1 MNDARMGTMPVRPL
15 LLRMAWPMMLSM
27 LIQALYN
34 LVDSMFVS
42 RLSGEAFQALSLAYP
57 VQMFMVAVCVG
68 AGVGLNALLSKR
80 LGQGDRT
87 EAKAVALNGIFL
99 YLLCYLLFL
108 SFALFLTRP
117 FMAFFTA
124 DPTILSAGRTY
135 LTIVTGVS
143 VGMTMQFATER
154 ILLACGDPVGPMV
167 IQGVGAVVNLIMDPL
182 LIFGLGPFPALG
194 VAGAAIATVMGQW
207 TGMAVGFVLL
217 RRLRRFPLSPR
228 GFRPRGDILAELCR
242 IGIPAAAMQSLS
254 SVMTLG
260 LNKIMA
266 LYDPSAVFILGAYF
280 KLQTFL
286 IMPVAG
292 LTNGLTPLVAYNYG
306 ARKRERILALSRFA
320 LALGAAIMAAGAAL
334 LLLIPGP
341 LLGLFGAEQAVLD
354 SGIPAL
360 RWIAVGLIFSGL
372 STVLCAVFQALGA
385 AMTSLAI
392 SLLRQVVLILPA
404 AYLLGLVRPGLMW
417 LSFPLAEI
425 LACLA
430 ALVLFR
436 QIQRKPLS
444 AL

>member
-1 MNDARMGTMPVRPL
+1 MDDTRMGTMPVRPL

-57 VQMFMVAVCVG
+57 VQMFMVAICVG

-80 LGQGDRT
+80 LGQGERT

-108 SFALFLTRP
+108 SFALFLARP
-117 FMAFFTA
+117 FIAFFTA
-124 DPTILSAGRTY
+124 DSAILSAGRTY

-167 IQGVGAVVNLIMDPL
+167 IQGVGAVVNLIMDPI

-194 VAGAAIATVMGQW
+194 DAGAAIATVMGQW
-207 TGMAVGFVLL
+207 TGMAVGFLLL
-217 RRLRRFPLSPR
+217 RRLRRFPLSPK

-266 LYDPSAVFILGAYF
+266 LYDPNAVFILGAYF

-286 IMPVAG
+286 IMPVSG
-292 LTNGLTPLVAYNYG
+292 LTNGLTPLVSYNYG
-306 ARKRERILALSRFA
+306 ARSRERILALTRFA
-320 LALGAAIMAAGAAL
+320 LALGAAIMAVGTVL

-341 LLGLFGAEQAVLD
+341 LLGLFGADQAVLD

-360 RWIAVGLIFSGL
+360 RWIAAGLIFSGL

-385 AMTSLAI
+385 AMTSLVI

-404 AYLLGLVRPGLMW
+404 AYLLGLVQVRLIW
-417 LSFPLAEI
+417 AAFPLAEV

-436 QIQRKPLS
+436 RIQRKRLS
-444 AL
+444 EL

>member
-1 MNDARMGTMPVRPL
+1 MDDTRMGTMPVRPL

-57 VQMFMVAVCVG
+57 VQMFMLAICVG

-80 LGQGDRT
+80 LGQGERT

-108 SFALFLTRP
+108 SFALFLARP

-124 DPTILSAGRTY
+124 DSAILSAGRTY

-167 IQGVGAVVNLIMDPL
+167 IQGVGAVVNLIMDPI

-207 TGMAVGFVLL
+207 TGMAVGFLLL
-217 RRLRRFPLSPR
+217 RRLRRFPLSPK
-228 GFRPRGDILAELCR
+228 GFRPRGDILTELCR

-266 LYDPSAVFILGAYF
+266 LYDPNAVFILGAYF

-286 IMPVAG
+286 IMPVSG
-292 LTNGLTPLVAYNYG
+292 LTNGLTPLVSYNYG
-306 ARKRERILALSRFA
+306 ARSRERILALTRFA
-320 LALGAAIMAAGAAL
+320 LALGAAIMAVGTVL

-341 LLGLFGAEQAVLD
+341 LLGLFGADQAVLD

-360 RWIAVGLIFSGL
+360 RWIAAGLIFSGL

-385 AMTSLAI
+385 AMTSLVI

-404 AYLLGLVRPGLMW
+404 AYLLGLVQVRLIW
-417 LSFPLAEI
+417 AAFPLAEV

-436 QIQRKPLS
+436 RIQRKRLS
-444 AL
+444 EL

>member
-1 MNDARMGTMPVRPL
+1 MDDARMGTMPVRPL

-404 AYLLGLVRPGLMW
+404 AYLLGLVQPGLMW

-430 ALVLFR
+430 ELVLFR
-436 QIQRKPLS
+436 RIQRKRLS

>member
-1 MNDARMGTMPVRPL
+1 MDDTRMGTMPVRPL

-80 LGQGDRT
+80 LGQGERT
-87 EAKAVALNGIFL
+87 EAKSVALNGIFL

-108 SFALFLTRP
+108 SFALFLARP

-124 DPTILSAGRTY
+124 DSAILSAGRTY

-167 IQGVGAVVNLIMDPL
+167 IQGVGAVVNLIMDPI

-194 VAGAAIATVMGQW
+194 VAGAAIATVLGQW
-207 TGMAVGFVLL
+207 TGMAVGFLLL
-217 RRLRRFPLSPR
+217 RRLRRFPLSPK

-266 LYDPSAVFILGAYF
+266 LYDPNAVFILGAYF

-286 IMPVAG
+286 IMPVSG
-292 LTNGLTPLVAYNYG
+292 LTNGLTPLVSFNYG
-306 ARKRERILALSRFA
+306 ARSRERILALTRFA
-320 LALGAAIMAAGAAL
+320 LALGAAIMAVGTIL

-341 LLGLFGAEQAVLD
+341 LLGLFGADQAVLD

-360 RWIAVGLIFSGL
+360 RWIAAGLIFSGL
-372 STVLCAVFQALGA
+372 SMVLCAVFQALGA
-385 AMTSLAI
+385 AMTSLVI

-404 AYLLGLVRPGLMW
+404 SYLLGLVQVRLIW
-417 LSFPLAEI
+417 ASFPLAEV

-436 QIQRKPLS
+436 RIQRKRLS
-444 AL
+444 EL

>member
-1 MNDARMGTMPVRPL
+1 MDDTRMGTMPVRPL

-80 LGQGDRT
+80 LGQGERT

-108 SFALFLTRP
+108 SFSLFLARP

-124 DPTILSAGRTY
+124 DSAILSAGRTY

-167 IQGVGAVVNLIMDPL
+167 IQGVGAVVNLIMDPI

-207 TGMAVGFVLL
+207 TGMAVGFLLL
-217 RRLRRFPLSPR
+217 RRLRRFPLSPK

-266 LYDPSAVFILGAYF
+266 LYDPNAVFILGAYF

-286 IMPVAG
+286 IMPVSG
-292 LTNGLTPLVAYNYG
+292 LTNGLTPLVSFNYG
-306 ARKRERILALSRFA
+306 ARSRERILALTRFA
-320 LALGAAIMAAGAAL
+320 LALGAAIMAVGTIL

-341 LLGLFGAEQAVLD
+341 LLGLFGADQAVLD

-360 RWIAVGLIFSGL
+360 RWIAAGLIFSGL
-372 STVLCAVFQALGA
+372 SMVLCAVFQALGA
-385 AMTSLAI
+385 AMTSLVI

-404 AYLLGLVRPGLMW
+404 SYLLGLVQVRLIW
-417 LSFPLAEI
+417 ASFPLAEV
-425 LACLA
+425 LAFLA

-436 QIQRKPLS
+436 RIQRKRLS
-444 AL
+444 EL

>member
-1 MNDARMGTMPVRPL
+1 MDDARMGTMPVRPL

-68 AGVGLNALLSKR
+68 VGVGLNALLSKR
-80 LGQGDRT
+80 LGQGNRT
-87 EAKAVALNGIFL
+87 EAKAVALNGVFL

-108 SFALFLTRP
+108 SFSLFLVRP

-135 LTIVTGVS
+135 LTIVTGIS

-167 IQGVGAVVNLIMDPL
+167 IQGVGAVVNLIMDPI
-182 LIFGLGPFPALG
+182 LIFGLGPFPALA

-207 TGMAVGFVLL
+207 TGMAVGFLL
-217 RRLRRFPLSPR
+217 LSRLRRFPLSPK
-228 GFRPRGDILAELCR
+228 GFRPRRDILAELCR

-306 ARKRERILALSRFA
+306 ARSRERILALTRFA
-320 LALGAAIMAAGAAL
+320 LFLGAAIMAVGTAL
-334 LLLIPGP
+334 LLFIPGP
-341 LLGLFGAEQAVLD
+341 LLGLFGADQTVLN

-385 AMTSLAI
+385 AMTSLVI

-404 AYLLGLVRPGLMW
+404 AYLLGLVQARLIW
-417 LSFPLAEI
+417 LSFPLAEV

-430 ALVLFR
+430 ALIFFR
-436 QIQRKPLS
+436 RIQRKKLS
-444 AL
+444 EL

>member
-1 MNDARMGTMPVRPL
+1 MDDARMGTMPVRPL

-167 IQGVGAVVNLIMDPL
+167 IQGVGAVVNLIMDPI

-341 LLGLFGAEQAVLD
+341 LLGLFGADQAVLD

-436 QIQRKPLS
+436 RIQRKRLS

>member
-1 MNDARMGTMPVRPL
+1 MDDTRMGTMPVRPL

-80 LGQGDRT
+80 LGQGERT

-108 SFALFLTRP
+108 SFSLFLARP

-124 DPTILSAGRTY
+124 DSAILSAGRTY

-167 IQGVGAVVNLIMDPL
+167 IQGVGAVVNLIMDPI

-207 TGMAVGFVLL
+207 TGMAVGFLLL
-217 RRLRRFPLSPR
+217 RRLRRFPLSPK

-266 LYDPSAVFILGAYF
+266 LYDPNAVFILGAYF

-286 IMPVAG
+286 IMPVSG
-292 LTNGLTPLVAYNYG
+292 LTNGLTPLVSFNYG
-306 ARKRERILALSRFA
+306 ARSRERILALTRFA
-320 LALGAAIMAAGAAL
+320 LALGAAIMAVGTVL

-341 LLGLFGAEQAVLD
+341 LLGLFGADQAVLD

-360 RWIAVGLIFSGL
+360 RWIAAGLIFSGL
-372 STVLCAVFQALGA
+372 SMVLCAVFQALGA
-385 AMTSLAI
+385 AMTSLVI

-404 AYLLGLVRPGLMW
+404 SYLLGLVQVRLIW
-417 LSFPLAEI
+417 ASFPLAEV
-425 LACLA
+425 LAFLA

-436 QIQRKPLS
+436 RIQRKKLS
-444 AL
+444 EL

>member
-1 MNDARMGTMPVRPL
+1 MDDTRMGTMPVRPL

-80 LGQGDRT
+80 LGQGERT

-108 SFALFLTRP
+108 FFALFLARP

-124 DPTILSAGRTY
+124 DSAILSAGRTY

-167 IQGVGAVVNLIMDPL
+167 IQGVGAVVNLIMDPI

-207 TGMAVGFVLL
+207 TGMAVGFLLL
-217 RRLRRFPLSPR
+217 RRLRRFPLSPK
-228 GFRPRGDILAELCR
+228 GFRPRVDILAELCR

-266 LYDPSAVFILGAYF
+266 LYDPNAVFILGAYF

-286 IMPVAG
+286 IMPVSG
-292 LTNGLTPLVAYNYG
+292 LTNGLTPLVSYNYG
-306 ARKRERILALSRFA
+306 ARSRERILALTRFA
-320 LALGAAIMAAGAAL
+320 LALGAAIMAVGTIL

-341 LLGLFGAEQAVLD
+341 LLGLFGADQAVLD

-360 RWIAVGLIFSGL
+360 RWIAAGLIFSGL
-372 STVLCAVFQALGA
+372 SMVLCAVFQALGA
-385 AMTSLAI
+385 AMTSLVI

-404 AYLLGLVRPGLMW
+404 AYLLGLVQVRLIW
-417 LSFPLAEI
+417 ASFPLAEV

-430 ALVLFR
+430 ELVLFR
-436 QIQRKPLS
+436 RIQRERLS
-444 AL
+444 EL

>member
-1 MNDARMGTMPVRPL
+1 MDDTRMGTMPVRPL

-80 LGQGDRT
+80 LGQGERT

-108 SFALFLTRP
+108 SFSLFLARP

-124 DPTILSAGRTY
+124 DSAILSAGRTY

-167 IQGVGAVVNLIMDPL
+167 IQGVGAVVNLIMDPI
-182 LIFGLGPFPALG
+182 LIFGLGPFPALV

-207 TGMAVGFVLL
+207 TGMAVGFLLL
-217 RRLRRFPLSPR
+217 RRLRRFPLSPK

-266 LYDPSAVFILGAYF
+266 LYDPNAVFILGAYF

-286 IMPVAG
+286 IMPVSG
-292 LTNGLTPLVAYNYG
+292 LTNGLTPLVSFNYG
-306 ARKRERILALSRFA
+306 ARSRERILALTRFA
-320 LALGAAIMAAGAAL
+320 LALGAAIMAVGTVL

-341 LLGLFGAEQAVLD
+341 LLGLFGADQAVLD

-360 RWIAVGLIFSGL
+360 RWIAAGLIFSGL
-372 STVLCAVFQALGA
+372 SMVLCAVFQALGA
-385 AMTSLAI
+385 AMTSLVI

-404 AYLLGLVRPGLMW
+404 SYLLGLVQVRLIW
-417 LSFPLAEI
+417 ASFPLAEV
-425 LACLA
+425 LAFLA

-436 QIQRKPLS
+436 RIQRKRLS
-444 AL
+444 EL

>member
-1 MNDARMGTMPVRPL
+1 MDDARMGTMPVRPL

-117 FMAFFTA
+117 FMAFFTV

-436 QIQRKPLS
+436 RIQRKRLS

>member
-1 MNDARMGTMPVRPL
+1 MDDARMGTMPVRPL

-80 LGQGDRT
+80 LGQGDRS

-108 SFALFLTRP
+108 SFALFFVKP
-117 FMAFFTA
+117 FMSFFTA
-124 DPTILSAGRTY
+124 DPAISSAGQTY

-167 IQGVGAVVNLIMDPL
+167 IQGVGAVVNLIMDPV

-194 VAGAAIATVMGQW
+194 VGGAAIATVMGQL
-207 TGMAVGFVLL
+207 TGMAVGFLLL
-217 RRLRRFPLSPR
+217 RRLRRLPLSPT
-228 GFRPRGDILAELCR
+228 GFRPRRDILAELCQ

-254 SVMTLG
+254 SFMTLG

-266 LYDPSAVFILGAYF
+266 LYDPNAVFVLGAYF

-286 IMPVAG
+286 IMPVSG
-292 LTNGLTPLVAYNYG
+292 LTNGLTPLIAYNYG
-306 ARKRERILALSRFA
+306 AKSRKRILELTRFA
-320 LALGAAIMAAGAAL
+320 LLLGGTIMAVGAVL
-334 LLLIPGP
+334 LLLIPGT
-341 LLGLFGAEQAVLD
+341 LLGLFGADQAILD

-372 STVLCAVFQALGA
+372 STIFCAVFQALGA
-385 AMTSLAI
+385 SVDSLVI
-392 SLLRQVVLILPA
+392 SLLRQIVLILPA
-404 AYLLGLVRPGLMW
+404 AYLLGLLQPALMW
-417 LSFPLAEI
+417 GSFPLAEV
-425 LACLA
+425 LSCLVS
-430 ALVLFR
+430 LLFFRRIAR
-436 QIQRKPLS
+436 QRLS
-444 AL
+444 SL

>member
-1 MNDARMGTMPVRPL
+1 MDDARMGTMPVRPL

-68 AGVGLNALLSKR
+68 VGVGLNALLSKR

-87 EAKAVALNGIFL
+87 EAKAVALNGVFL
-99 YLLCYLLFL
+99 YLLCYLIFL

-143 VGMTMQFATER
+143 VGMTMQFTTER

-167 IQGVGAVVNLIMDPL
+167 IQGVGAVVNLIMDPI

-207 TGMAVGFVLL
+207 TGMAVGFLLL
-217 RRLRRFPLSPR
+217 RRLRRFPLSPK

-266 LYDPSAVFILGAYF
+266 LYDPGAVFILGAYF

-306 ARKRERILALSRFA
+306 VRSRERILALTRFA
-320 LALGAAIMAAGAAL
+320 LFLGAVIMAMGTVL
-334 LLLIPGP
+334 LLFIPGP
-341 LLGLFGAEQAVLD
+341 LLGLFGADQTVLN

-385 AMTSLAI
+385 AMTSLVI

-404 AYLLGLVRPGLMW
+404 AYLLGLVQAQLTW
-417 LSFPLAEI
+417 LSFPLAEV
-425 LACLA
+425 LTCLA
-430 ALVLFR
+430 ALILFR
-436 QIQRKPLS
+436 RIQRKRLS
-444 AL
+444 EL

>member
-1 MNDARMGTMPVRPL
+1 MDDTRMGTMPVRPL

-80 LGQGDRT
+80 LGQGERT

-108 SFALFLTRP
+108 SFALFLARP

-124 DPTILSAGRTY
+124 DSAILSAGRTY

-167 IQGVGAVVNLIMDPL
+167 IQGVGAVVNLIMDPI

-207 TGMAVGFVLL
+207 TGMAVGFLLL
-217 RRLRRFPLSPR
+217 RRLRRFPLSPK

-266 LYDPSAVFILGAYF
+266 LYDPNAVFILGAYF

-286 IMPVAG
+286 IMPVSG
-292 LTNGLTPLVAYNYG
+292 LTNGLTPLVSYNYG
-306 ARKRERILALSRFA
+306 ARSRERILALTRFA
-320 LALGAAIMAAGAAL
+320 LALGAAIMAVGTIL

-341 LLGLFGAEQAVLD
+341 LLSLFGADQAVLD

-372 STVLCAVFQALGA
+372 SMVLCAVFQALGA
-385 AMTSLAI
+385 AMTSLVI

-404 AYLLGLVRPGLMW
+404 AYLLGLVQVRLIW
-417 LSFPLAEI
+417 ASFPLAEV

-436 QIQRKPLS
+436 RIQRKRLS
-444 AL
+444 EL

>member
-1 MNDARMGTMPVRPL
+1 MDDTRMGTMPVRPL

-80 LGQGDRT
+80 LGQGERT
-87 EAKAVALNGIFL
+87 EAKSVALNGIFL

-108 SFALFLTRP
+108 SFALFLARP

-124 DPTILSAGRTY
+124 DSAILSAGRTY

-167 IQGVGAVVNLIMDPL
+167 IQGVGAVVNLIMDPI

-207 TGMAVGFVLL
+207 TGMAVGFLLL
-217 RRLRRFPLSPR
+217 RRLRRFPLSPK

-266 LYDPSAVFILGAYF
+266 LYDPNAVFILGAYF

-286 IMPVAG
+286 IMPVSG
-292 LTNGLTPLVAYNYG
+292 LTNGLTPLVSYNYG
-306 ARKRERILALSRFA
+306 ARSRERILALTRFA
-320 LALGAAIMAAGAAL
+320 LALGAAIMAVGTVL

-341 LLGLFGAEQAVLD
+341 LLGLFGADQAVLD

-360 RWIAVGLIFSGL
+360 RWIAAGLIFSGL
-372 STVLCAVFQALGA
+372 SMVLCAVFQALGA
-385 AMTSLAI
+385 AMTSLVI

-404 AYLLGLVRPGLMW
+404 AYLLGLVQVRLIW
-417 LSFPLAEI
+417 ASFPLAEV
-425 LACLA
+425 LAFLA

-436 QIQRKPLS
+436 RIQRKRLS
-444 AL
+444 EL

>member
-1 MNDARMGTMPVRPL
+1 MDDTRMGTMPVRPL

-80 LGQGDRT
+80 LGQGERT
-87 EAKAVALNGIFL
+87 EAKSVALNGIFL

-108 SFALFLTRP
+108 SFALFLARP

-124 DPTILSAGRTY
+124 DSAILSAGRTY

-167 IQGVGAVVNLIMDPL
+167 IQGVGAVVNLIMDPI

-194 VAGAAIATVMGQW
+194 DAGAAIATVMGQW
-207 TGMAVGFVLL
+207 TGMAVGFLLL
-217 RRLRRFPLSPR
+217 RRLRRFPLSPK

-266 LYDPSAVFILGAYF
+266 LYDPNAVFILGAYF

-286 IMPVAG
+286 IMPVSG
-292 LTNGLTPLVAYNYG
+292 LTNGLTPLVSFNYG
-306 ARKRERILALSRFA
+306 ARSRERILALTRFA
-320 LALGAAIMAAGAAL
+320 LALGAAIMAVGTIL

-341 LLGLFGAEQAVLD
+341 LLGLFGADQAVLD

-360 RWIAVGLIFSGL
+360 RWIAAGLIFSGL

-385 AMTSLAI
+385 AMTSLVI

-404 AYLLGLVRPGLMW
+404 AYLLGLVQVRLIW
-417 LSFPLAEI
+417 AAFPLAEV

-436 QIQRKPLS
+436 RIQRKRLS
-444 AL
+444 EL

>member
-1 MNDARMGTMPVRPL
+1 MDDARMGTMPVRPL

-436 QIQRKPLS
+436 RIQRKRLS

>member
-1 MNDARMGTMPVRPL
+1 MDDTRMGTMPVRPL

-80 LGQGDRT
+80 LGQGERT
-87 EAKAVALNGIFL
+87 EAKSVALNGIFL

-108 SFALFLTRP
+108 SFALFLARP

-124 DPTILSAGRTY
+124 DSAILSAGRTY

-167 IQGVGAVVNLIMDPL
+167 IQGVGAVVNLIMDPI

-207 TGMAVGFVLL
+207 TGMAVGFLLL
-217 RRLRRFPLSPR
+217 RRLRRFPLSPK

-266 LYDPSAVFILGAYF
+266 LYDPNAVFILGAYF

-286 IMPVAG
+286 IMPVSG
-292 LTNGLTPLVAYNYG
+292 LTNGLTPLVSYNYG
-306 ARKRERILALSRFA
+306 ARSRERILALTRFA
-320 LALGAAIMAAGAAL
+320 LALGAAIMAVGTVL

-341 LLGLFGAEQAVLD
+341 LLGLFGADQAVLD

-360 RWIAVGLIFSGL
+360 RWIAAGLIFSGL

-385 AMTSLAI
+385 AMTSLVI

-404 AYLLGLVRPGLMW
+404 AYLLGLVQVRLIW
-417 LSFPLAEI
+417 AAFPLAEV

-436 QIQRKPLS
+436 RIQRKRLS
-444 AL
+444 EL

>member
-1 MNDARMGTMPVRPL
+1 MDDTRMGTMPVRPL

-80 LGQGDRT
+80 LGQGERT

-108 SFALFLTRP
+108 SFALFLARP

-124 DPTILSAGRTY
+124 DSAILSAGRTY

-167 IQGVGAVVNLIMDPL
+167 IQGVGAVVNLIMDPI

-207 TGMAVGFVLL
+207 TGMAVGFLLL
-217 RRLRRFPLSPR
+217 RRLRRFPLSPK

-266 LYDPSAVFILGAYF
+266 LYAPNAVFILGAYF

-286 IMPVAG
+286 IMPVSG
-292 LTNGLTPLVAYNYG
+292 LTNGLTPLVSYNYG
-306 ARKRERILALSRFA
+306 ARSRERILALTRFA
-320 LALGAAIMAAGAAL
+320 LALGAAIMAVGTVL
-334 LLLIPGP
+334 LLLIPVP
-341 LLGLFGAEQAVLD
+341 LLGLFGADQAVLD

-360 RWIAVGLIFSGL
+360 RWIAAGLIFSGL

-385 AMTSLAI
+385 AMTSLVI

-404 AYLLGLVRPGLMW
+404 AYLLGLVQVRLIW
-417 LSFPLAEI
+417 AAFPLAEV

-436 QIQRKPLS
+436 CIQRKRLS
-444 AL
+444 EL

>member
-1 MNDARMGTMPVRPL
+1 MDDTRMGTMPVRPL

-80 LGQGDRT
+80 LGQGERT

-108 SFALFLTRP
+108 FFALFLARP

-124 DPTILSAGRTY
+124 DSAILSAGRTY

-167 IQGVGAVVNLIMDPL
+167 IQGVGAVVNLIMDPI

-207 TGMAVGFVLL
+207 TGMAVGFLLL
-217 RRLRRFPLSPR
+217 RRLRRFPVSPK
-228 GFRPRGDILAELCR
+228 GFRPRVDILAELCR

-266 LYDPSAVFILGAYF
+266 LYDPNAVFILGAYF

-286 IMPVAG
+286 IMPVSG
-292 LTNGLTPLVAYNYG
+292 LTNGLTPLVSYNYG
-306 ARKRERILALSRFA
+306 ARSRERILALTRFA
-320 LALGAAIMAAGAAL
+320 LALGAAIMAVGTVL

-341 LLGLFGAEQAVLD
+341 LLGLFGADQAVLD

-360 RWIAVGLIFSGL
+360 RWIAAGLIFSGL
-372 STVLCAVFQALGA
+372 SMVLCAVFQALGA
-385 AMTSLAI
+385 AMTSLVI

-404 AYLLGLVRPGLMW
+404 AYLLGLVQVRLIW
-417 LSFPLAEI
+417 ASFPLAEV

-430 ALVLFR
+430 ELVLFR
-436 QIQRKPLS
+436 RIQRKRLS
-444 AL
+444 EL

>member
-1 MNDARMGTMPVRPL
+1 MDDTRMGTMPVRPL

-80 LGQGDRT
+80 LGQGERT

-108 SFALFLTRP
+108 SFALFLARP

-124 DPTILSAGRTY
+124 DSAILSAGRTY

-167 IQGVGAVVNLIMDPL
+167 IQGVGAVVNLIMDPI

-207 TGMAVGFVLL
+207 TGMAVGFLLL
-217 RRLRRFPLSPR
+217 RRLRRFPLSPK

-266 LYDPSAVFILGAYF
+266 LYDPNAVFILGAYF

-286 IMPVAG
+286 IMPVSG
-292 LTNGLTPLVAYNYG
+292 LTNGLTPLVSYNYG
-306 ARKRERILALSRFA
+306 ARSRERILALTRFA
-320 LALGAAIMAAGAAL
+320 LALGAAIMAVGTVL

-341 LLGLFGAEQAVLD
+341 LLGLFGADQAVLD

-360 RWIAVGLIFSGL
+360 RWIAAGLIFSGL
-372 STVLCAVFQALGA
+372 SMVLCAVFQALGV
-385 AMTSLAI
+385 AMTSLVI

-404 AYLLGLVRPGLMW
+404 AYLLGLVQSRLIW
-417 LSFPLAEI
+417 ASFPLAEV

-436 QIQRKPLS
+436 RIQRKRLS
-444 AL
+444 EL

>member
-1 MNDARMGTMPVRPL
+1 MDDARMGTMPVRPL

-167 IQGVGAVVNLIMDPL
+167 IQGVGAVVNLIMDPI

-436 QIQRKPLS
+436 RIQRKRLS

>member
-1 MNDARMGTMPVRPL
+1 MDDTRMGTMPVRPL

-80 LGQGDRT
+80 LGQGERT

-108 SFALFLTRP
+108 FFALFLARP

-124 DPTILSAGRTY
+124 DSAILSAGRTY

-154 ILLACGDPVGPMV
+154 ILLTCGDPVGPMV
-167 IQGVGAVVNLIMDPL
+167 IQGVGAVVNLIMDPI

-207 TGMAVGFVLL
+207 TGMAVGFLLL
-217 RRLRRFPLSPR
+217 RRLRRFPLSPK
-228 GFRPRGDILAELCR
+228 GFRPRVDILAELCR

-266 LYDPSAVFILGAYF
+266 LYDPNAVFILGAYF

-286 IMPVAG
+286 IMPVSG
-292 LTNGLTPLVAYNYG
+292 LTNGLTPLVSYNYG
-306 ARKRERILALSRFA
+306 ARSRERILALTRFA
-320 LALGAAIMAAGAAL
+320 LALGAAIMAVGTIL

-341 LLGLFGAEQAVLD
+341 LLGLFGADQAVLD

-360 RWIAVGLIFSGL
+360 RWIAAGLIFSGL
-372 STVLCAVFQALGA
+372 SMVLCAVFQALGA
-385 AMTSLAI
+385 AMTSLVI

-404 AYLLGLVRPGLMW
+404 AYLLGLVQVRLIW
-417 LSFPLAEI
+417 ASFPLAEV

-430 ALVLFR
+430 ELVLFR
-436 QIQRKPLS
+436 RIQRKRLS
-444 AL
+444 EL

>member
-1 MNDARMGTMPVRPL
+1 MDDTRMGTMPVRPL

-80 LGQGDRT
+80 LGQGERT

-108 SFALFLTRP
+108 SFALFLARP

-124 DPTILSAGRTY
+124 DSAILSAGRTY

-167 IQGVGAVVNLIMDPL
+167 IQGVGAVVNLIMDPI

-207 TGMAVGFVLL
+207 TGMAVGFLLL
-217 RRLRRFPLSPR
+217 RRLRRFPLSPK
-228 GFRPRGDILAELCR
+228 GFRPRGDILTELCR

-266 LYDPSAVFILGAYF
+266 LYDPNAVFVLGAYF

-286 IMPVAG
+286 IMPVSG
-292 LTNGLTPLVAYNYG
+292 LTNGLTPLVSYNYG
-306 ARKRERILALSRFA
+306 ARSRERILALTRFA
-320 LALGAAIMAAGAAL
+320 LALGAAIMAVGTVL

-341 LLGLFGAEQAVLD
+341 LLGLFGADQAVLN

-385 AMTSLAI
+385 AMTSLVI

-404 AYLLGLVRPGLMW
+404 AYLLGLVQVRLIW
-417 LSFPLAEI
+417 AAFPLAEV

-436 QIQRKPLS
+436 CIQRKRLS
-444 AL
+444 EL

>member
-1 MNDARMGTMPVRPL
+1 MDDTKMGTMPVRPL

-42 RLSGEAFQALSLAYP
+42 RLSGAAFQALSLAYP

-80 LGQGDRT
+80 LGQGDRA
-87 EAKAVALNGIFL
+87 EARAVALNGIFL
-99 YLLCYLLFL
+99 YLLCWLLFL
-108 SFALFLTRP
+108 SFGLFLTRP

-124 DPTILSAGRTY
+124 DPAIAAPGRTY
-135 LTIVTGVS
+135 LTIVTCVS

-154 ILLACGDPVGPMV
+154 VLLACGDAVGPMV
-167 IQGVGAVVNLIMDPL
+167 IQGVGAVVNLVMDPL
-182 LIFGLGPFPALG
+182 LIFGPGPFPALG
-194 VAGAAIATVMGQW
+194 VAGAAVATVLGQL
-207 TGMAVGFVLL
+207 TGMTVGLLLL
-217 RRLRRFPLSPR
+217 RRLRRLPLSPK
-228 GFRPRGDILAELCR
+228 GFRPRGDILAEICR
-242 IGIPAAAMQSLS
+242 VGIPAAAMQSLS

-266 LYDPSAVFILGAYF
+266 LYDPNAVFILGAYF

-286 IMPVAG
+286 IMPVSG
-292 LTNGLTPLVAYNYG
+292 LTNGLTPLVSYNYG
-306 ARKRERILALSRFA
+306 ARSRERILTLTRFA
-320 LALGAAIMAAGAAL
+320 LALGAAIMAVGTVL

-341 LLGLFGAEQAVLD
+341 LLGLFGADQAVLD

-360 RWIAVGLIFSGL
+360 RWIAAGLIFSGL

-385 AMTSLAI
+385 AMTSLVI

-404 AYLLGLVRPGLMW
+404 AYLLGLVQIRLIW
-417 LSFPLAEI
+417 AAFPLAEV

-436 QIQRKPLS
+436 RIQRKRLS
-444 AL
+444 EL

>member
-1 MNDARMGTMPVRPL
+1 MDDTRMGTMPVRPL

-80 LGQGDRT
+80 LGQRERT
-87 EAKAVALNGIFL
+87 EAKSVALNGIFL

-108 SFALFLTRP
+108 SFALFLARP

-124 DPTILSAGRTY
+124 DSAILSAGRTY

-167 IQGVGAVVNLIMDPL
+167 IQGVGAVVNLIMDPI

-194 VAGAAIATVMGQW
+194 VAGAAIATVLGQW
-207 TGMAVGFVLL
+207 TGMAVGFLLL
-217 RRLRRFPLSPR
+217 RRLRRFPLSPK

-266 LYDPSAVFILGAYF
+266 LYDPNAVFILGAYF

-286 IMPVAG
+286 IMPVSG
-292 LTNGLTPLVAYNYG
+292 LTNGLTPLVSFNYG
-306 ARKRERILALSRFA
+306 ARSRERILALTRFA
-320 LALGAAIMAAGAAL
+320 LALGAAIMAVGTIL

-341 LLGLFGAEQAVLD
+341 LLGLFGADQAVLD

-360 RWIAVGLIFSGL
+360 RWIAAGLIFSGL
-372 STVLCAVFQALGA
+372 SMVLCAVFQALGA
-385 AMTSLAI
+385 AMTSLVI

-404 AYLLGLVRPGLMW
+404 SYLLGLVQVRLIW
-417 LSFPLAEI
+417 ASFPLAEV

-436 QIQRKPLS
+436 RIQRKRLS
-444 AL
+444 EL

>member
-1 MNDARMGTMPVRPL
+1 MDDTRMGTMPVRPL

-80 LGQGDRT
+80 LGQGERT
-87 EAKAVALNGIFL
+87 EAKAAALNGIFL

-108 SFALFLTRP
+108 SFALFLARP

-124 DPTILSAGRTY
+124 DSAILSAGRTY

-167 IQGVGAVVNLIMDPL
+167 IQGVGAVVNLIMDPI

-207 TGMAVGFVLL
+207 TGMAVGFLLL
-217 RRLRRFPLSPR
+217 RRLRRFPLSPK

-266 LYDPSAVFILGAYF
+266 LYDPNAVFILGAYF

-286 IMPVAG
+286 IMPVSG
-292 LTNGLTPLVAYNYG
+292 LTNGLTPLVSYNYG
-306 ARKRERILALSRFA
+306 ARSRERILALTRFA
-320 LALGAAIMAAGAAL
+320 LALGAAIMAVGTVL

-341 LLGLFGAEQAVLD
+341 LLGLFGADQAVLD

-360 RWIAVGLIFSGL
+360 RWIAAGLIFSGL

-385 AMTSLAI
+385 AMTSLVI

-404 AYLLGLVRPGLMW
+404 AYLLGLVQVRLIW
-417 LSFPLAEI
+417 AAFPLAEV

-436 QIQRKPLS
+436 RIQRKRLS
-444 AL
+444 EL

>member
-1 MNDARMGTMPVRPL
+1 MDDARMGTMPVRPL

-42 RLSGEAFQALSLAYP
+42 RLSAAAFQALSLAYP
-57 VQMFMVAVCVG
+57 VQMFMVSVCIG

-80 LGQGDRT
+80 LGQGDRE
-87 EAKAVALNGIFL
+87 EARAVALNGCFL
-99 YLLCYLLFL
+99 YLLCWLLFL
-108 SFALFLTRP
+108 SFSPFARP
-117 FMAFFTA
+117 FMDFFTTDPAIA
-124 DPTILSAGRTY
+124 DAGRAY
-135 LTIVTGVS
+135 LTIVTGAS

-154 ILLACGDPVGPMV
+154 VLLACGDPVGPMV
-167 IQGVGAVVNLIMDPL
+167 IQGVGAVVNLILDPL

-194 VAGAAIATVMGQW
+194 VAGAALATVLGQW
-207 TGMAVGFVLL
+207 TGMTVGLILL
-217 RRLRRFPLSPR
+217 RRLRRLPLSPR
-228 GFRPRGDILAELCR
+228 GFRPRRDILAEICR
-242 IGIPAAAMQSLS
+242 VGVPAAAMQSLS

-280 KLQTFL
+280 KLQSFL

-306 ARKRERILALSRFA
+306 ARSRERILALTRFA
-320 LALGAAIMAAGAAL
+320 LVLGCAVMALGALAL
-334 LLLIPGP
+334 VLFPGT
-341 LLGLFGAEQAVLD
+341 LLGLFGADAAVLT

-360 RWIAVGLIFSGL
+360 RQIAAGLIFAGA
-372 STVLCAVFQALGA
+372 STVLCAVFQALGS
-385 AMTSLAI
+385 AMTSLTI

-404 AYLLGLVRPGLMW
+404 AFLLGLASPRFMW
-417 LSFPLAEI
+417 LSFPLAEG
-425 LACLA
+425 LSCLA
-430 ALVLFR
+430 TLLFFCRIR
-436 QIQRKPLS
+436 QTKLS

>member
-1 MNDARMGTMPVRPL
+1 MDDTRMGTMPVRPL

-80 LGQGDRT
+80 LGQGERT

-108 SFALFLTRP
+108 SFALFLARP

-124 DPTILSAGRTY
+124 DSAILSAGRTY

-167 IQGVGAVVNLIMDPL
+167 IQGVGAVVNLIMDPI

-207 TGMAVGFVLL
+207 TGMAVGFLLL
-217 RRLRRFPLSPR
+217 RRLRRFPLSPK

-266 LYDPSAVFILGAYF
+266 LYDPNAVFILGAYF

-286 IMPVAG
+286 IMPVSG
-292 LTNGLTPLVAYNYG
+292 LTNGLTPLVSFNYG
-306 ARKRERILALSRFA
+306 ARSRERILALTRFA
-320 LALGAAIMAAGAAL
+320 LALGAAIMAVGTVL

-341 LLGLFGAEQAVLD
+341 LLGLFGADQAVLD

-360 RWIAVGLIFSGL
+360 RWIAAGLIFSGL
-372 STVLCAVFQALGA
+372 SMVLCAVFQALGA
-385 AMTSLAI
+385 AMTSLVI

-404 AYLLGLVRPGLMW
+404 SYLLGLVQVRLIW
-417 LSFPLAEI
+417 ASFPLAEV
-425 LACLA
+425 LAFLA

-436 QIQRKPLS
+436 RIQRKRLS
-444 AL
+444 EL

>member
-1 MNDARMGTMPVRPL
+1 MDDARMGTMPVRPL

-68 AGVGLNALLSKR
+68 VGVGLNALLSKR

-87 EAKAVALNGIFL
+87 EAKAVALNGVFL
-99 YLLCYLLFL
+99 YLLCYLIFL

-167 IQGVGAVVNLIMDPL
+167 IQGVGAVVNLIMDPI

-207 TGMAVGFVLL
+207 TGMAVGFLLL
-217 RRLRRFPLSPR
+217 RRLRRFPLSPK

-266 LYDPSAVFILGAYF
+266 LYDPGAVFILGAYF

-306 ARKRERILALSRFA
+306 ARSRERILALTRFA
-320 LALGAAIMAAGAAL
+320 LFLGAVIMAVGTVL

-341 LLGLFGAEQAVLD
+341 LLGLFGADQTVLN

-404 AYLLGLVRPGLMW
+404 AYLLGLVQARLTW
-417 LSFPLAEI
+417 LSFPLAEV
-425 LACLA
+425 LTCLA
-430 ALVLFR
+430 ALILFR
-436 QIQRKPLS
+436 RIQRKRLS
-444 AL
+444 EL

>member
-1 MNDARMGTMPVRPL
+1 MDDTRMGTMPVRPL

-80 LGQGDRT
+80 LGQGERT

-108 SFALFLTRP
+108 SFALFLARP

-124 DPTILSAGRTY
+124 DSAILSAGRTY

-167 IQGVGAVVNLIMDPL
+167 IQGVGAVVNLIMDPI

-207 TGMAVGFVLL
+207 TGMAVGFLLL
-217 RRLRRFPLSPR
+217 RRLRRFPLSPK

-266 LYDPSAVFILGAYF
+266 LYDPNAVFILGAYF

-286 IMPVAG
+286 IMPVSG
-292 LTNGLTPLVAYNYG
+292 LTNGLTPLVSYNYG
-306 ARKRERILALSRFA
+306 ARSRERILALTRFA
-320 LALGAAIMAAGAAL
+320 LALGAAIMAVGTVL

-341 LLGLFGAEQAVLD
+341 LLGLFGADQAVLD

-360 RWIAVGLIFSGL
+360 RWIAAGLIFSGL
-372 STVLCAVFQALGA
+372 SMVLCAVFQALGA
-385 AMTSLAI
+385 AMTSLVI

-404 AYLLGLVRPGLMW
+404 AYLLGLVQVRLIW
-417 LSFPLAEI
+417 AAFPLAEV

-436 QIQRKPLS
+436 RIQRKRLS
-444 AL
+444 EL

>member
-1 MNDARMGTMPVRPL
+1 MDDTRMGTMPVRPL

-80 LGQGDRT
+80 LGQGERT

-108 SFALFLTRP
+108 FFALFLARP

-124 DPTILSAGRTY
+124 DSAILSAGRTY

-167 IQGVGAVVNLIMDPL
+167 IQGVGAVVNLIMDPI

-207 TGMAVGFVLL
+207 TGMAVGFLLL
-217 RRLRRFPLSPR
+217 RRLRRFPVSPK
-228 GFRPRGDILAELCR
+228 GFRPRVDILAELCR

-266 LYDPSAVFILGAYF
+266 LYDPNAVFILGAYF

-286 IMPVAG
+286 IMPVSG
-292 LTNGLTPLVAYNYG
+292 LTNGLTPLVSYNYG
-306 ARKRERILALSRFA
+306 ARSRERILALTRFA
-320 LALGAAIMAAGAAL
+320 LALGAAIMAVGTIL

-341 LLGLFGAEQAVLD
+341 LLGLFGADQAVLD

-360 RWIAVGLIFSGL
+360 RWIAAGLIFSGL
-372 STVLCAVFQALGA
+372 SMVLCAVFQALGA
-385 AMTSLAI
+385 AMTSLVI

-404 AYLLGLVRPGLMW
+404 AYLLGLVQVRLIW
-417 LSFPLAEI
+417 ASFPLAEV

-430 ALVLFR
+430 ELVLFR
-436 QIQRKPLS
+436 RIQRKRLS
-444 AL
+444 EL

>member
-1 MNDARMGTMPVRPL
+1 MDDARMGTMPVRPL

-117 FMAFFTA
+117 FMAFFTV

-425 LACLA
+425 LACLT

-436 QIQRKPLS
+436 RIQRKRLS

>member
-1 MNDARMGTMPVRPL
+1 MDDTRMGTMPVRPL

-80 LGQGDRT
+80 LGQGERT

-108 SFALFLTRP
+108 SFALFLARP

-124 DPTILSAGRTY
+124 DSAILSAGRTY

-167 IQGVGAVVNLIMDPL
+167 IQGVGAVVNLIMDPI

-207 TGMAVGFVLL
+207 TGMAVGFLLL
-217 RRLRRFPLSPR
+217 RRLRRFPLSPK

-266 LYDPSAVFILGAYF
+266 LHDPNAVFILGAYF

-286 IMPVAG
+286 IMPVSG
-292 LTNGLTPLVAYNYG
+292 LTNGLTPLVSYNYG
-306 ARKRERILALSRFA
+306 ARSRERILALTRFA
-320 LALGAAIMAAGAAL
+320 LALGAAIMAVGTVL

-341 LLGLFGAEQAVLD
+341 LLGLFGADQAVLN

-372 STVLCAVFQALGA
+372 SMVLCAVFQALGA
-385 AMTSLAI
+385 AMTSLVI

-404 AYLLGLVRPGLMW
+404 AYLLGLVQSRLIW
-417 LSFPLAEI
+417 ASFPLAEV

-436 QIQRKPLS
+436 RIQRKRLS
-444 AL
+444 EL

>member
-1 MNDARMGTMPVRPL
+1 MDDTRMGTMPVRPL

-80 LGQGDRT
+80 LGQGERT

-108 SFALFLTRP
+108 SFALFLARP

-124 DPTILSAGRTY
+124 DSAILSAGRTY

-167 IQGVGAVVNLIMDPL
+167 IQGVGAVVNLIMDPI

-207 TGMAVGFVLL
+207 TGMAVGFLLL
-217 RRLRRFPLSPR
+217 RRLRRFPLSPK
-228 GFRPRGDILAELCR
+228 GFRPRGDILTELCR

-266 LYDPSAVFILGAYF
+266 LYDPNAVFILGAYF

-286 IMPVAG
+286 IMPVSG
-292 LTNGLTPLVAYNYG
+292 LTNGLTPLVSYNYG
-306 ARKRERILALSRFA
+306 ARSRERILALTRFA
-320 LALGAAIMAAGAAL
+320 LALGAAIMAVGTVL

-341 LLGLFGAEQAVLD
+341 LLGLFGADQAVLD

-360 RWIAVGLIFSGL
+360 RWIAAGLIFSGL

-385 AMTSLAI
+385 AMTSLVI

-404 AYLLGLVRPGLMW
+404 AYLLGLVQVRLIW
-417 LSFPLAEI
+417 AAFPLAEV

-436 QIQRKPLS
+436 RIQRKRLS
-444 AL
+444 EL

>member
-1 MNDARMGTMPVRPL
+1 MDDTRMGTMPVRPL

-80 LGQGDRT
+80 LGQGERT
-87 EAKAVALNGIFL
+87 EAKSVALNGIFL

-108 SFALFLTRP
+108 SFALFLARP

-124 DPTILSAGRTY
+124 DSAILSAGRTY

-167 IQGVGAVVNLIMDPL
+167 IQGVGAVVNLIMDPI

-194 VAGAAIATVMGQW
+194 VAGAAIATVLGQW
-207 TGMAVGFVLL
+207 TGMAVGFFLL
-217 RRLRRFPLSPR
+217 RRLRRFPLSPK

-266 LYDPSAVFILGAYF
+266 LYDPNAVFILGAYF

-286 IMPVAG
+286 IMPVSG
-292 LTNGLTPLVAYNYG
+292 LTNGLTPLVSFNYG
-306 ARKRERILALSRFA
+306 ARSRERILALTRFA
-320 LALGAAIMAAGAAL
+320 LALGAAIMAVGTIL

-341 LLGLFGAEQAVLD
+341 LLGLFGADQAVLD

-360 RWIAVGLIFSGL
+360 RWIAAGLIFSGL
-372 STVLCAVFQALGA
+372 SMVLCAVFQALGA
-385 AMTSLAI
+385 AMTSLVI

-404 AYLLGLVRPGLMW
+404 SYLLGLVQVRLIW
-417 LSFPLAEI
+417 ASFPLAEV

-436 QIQRKPLS
+436 RIQRKRLS
-444 AL
+444 EL